1 MKRWRSLVEDDSTRL
16 HHVLDACDEI
26 LDFTGIMPEKQ
37 FLGNRM
43 LHLAVV
49 HLLEIIGE
57 AANSISQKIKRKY
70 TSIPW
75 INIVGMRNRLI
86 HGYFDIDLNIVWQTI
101 KIDVPFL
108 RKEILYIIQT
118 ENFNK

>member
-1 MKRWRSLVEDDSTRL
+1 LVDDDSTRL
-16 HHVLDACDEI
+16 HHILDACDEI
-26 LDFTGIMPEKQ
+26 LDFTGNMTEKQ
-37 FLGNRM
+37 FLKNRM

-57 AANSISQKIKRKY
+57 AVNSISQKIKRKY

-75 INIVGMRNRLI
+75 IDIVGMRNRLI
-86 HGYFDIDLNIVWQTI
+86 HGYFDIDLNIVWQSI
-101 KIDVPFL
+101 KIDIPFL
-108 RKEILYIIQT
+108 RKEILNIVET

>member
-1 MKRWRSLVEDDSTRL
+1 MKRWKFLVEDDTTRL
-16 HHVLDACDEI
+16 RHILDACDEI

-57 AANSISQKIKRKY
+57 AGNSVSQKIKNKY
-70 TSIPW
+70 SSIPW
-75 INIVGMRNRLI
+75 INIIGMRNRLI

-101 KIDVPFL
+101 KTDIPFL
-108 RKEILYIIQT
+108 RKEILNIIET
-118 ENFNK
+118 EKFIK

>member
-1 MKRWRSLVEDDSTRL
+1 MKRWRSLVEDDTTRIR
-16 HHVLDACDEI
+16 HILDAYDEI
-26 LDFTGIMPEKQ
+26 LDFTGIMSEKQ
-37 FLGNRM
+37 FLANRM

-57 AANSISQKIKRKY
+57 AGNSISQKIKKKY
-70 TSIPW
+70 SSIPW
-75 INIVGMRNRLI
+75 IDIIGMRNRLI

-101 KIDVPFL
+101 KIDIPFL
-108 RKEILYIIQT
+108 RKEILNIIET